1 MRALVLGRD
10 GQPELADAPEPS
22 GPGELVRVLACGLC
36 GSDVEKLGVGRP
48 GAVLGHEVEGELAD
62 GSRVT
67 VAHRVACGS
76 CARCA
81 AGHESMCVEFATL
94 RLEPGGFAERL
105 RATHVIPLPEALG
118 PMDGIWIEPLA
129 CVLRAA
135 DRVGEGRVLV
145 VGCGAIGLFWLQ
157 VLLLRGHPVVAADPL
172 PDRLAR
178 AVELGATVDEEPV
191 ETAVVTSAAGLNAAL
206 ERVVPG
212 GAVLV
217 FSAPSGLVATSL
229 DAVYRKELTVTGSR
243 SASLEQFR
251 TAIDLLPSLVL
262 PPVVT
267 LPLDRF
273 AEGVELY
280 RSGGALKV
288 VFTP

>member
-1 MRALVLGRD
+1 VVLGRD
-10 GQPELADAPEPS
+10 GQPELADAREPS
-22 GPGELVRVLACGLC
+22 GPGELVHVRACGLC
-36 GSDVEKLGVGRP
+36 GSDVEKLGVGP
-48 GAVLGHEVEGELAD
+48 AGAVLGHEVEGELAD
-62 GSRVT
+62 GSRVA
-67 VAHRVACGS
+67 VAHRVACGT

-81 AGHESMCVEFATL
+81 AGHESTCVEFATL

-118 PMDGIWIEPLA
+118 PLDGIWVEPLA

-145 VGCGAIGLFWLQ
+145 VGCGAIGLLWIQ
-157 VLLLRGHPVVAADPL
+157 VLLLSGHEVVAADPR
-172 PDRLAR
+172 PDRLA
-178 AVELGATVDEEPV
+178 GALEVGAPVDEGPV

-206 ERVVPG
+206 ERVSPG

-243 SASLEQFR
+243 SASLEQFH
-251 TAIDLLPSLVL
+251 AALDLLPTLAL

-273 AEGVELY
+273 TEGVDLY
-280 RSGGALKV
+280 RSGSALKV